1 MCVCVYTVNI
11 SNEFGTGSLENY
23 ISNFSCRF
31 DFIASAW
38 CIKLSKN
45 YLQEIDD
52 VPSELSPWASALF
65 EFLPPF
71 IRSQV

>member
-1 MCVCVYTVNI
+1 M
-11 SNEFGTGSLENY
+11 F
-23 ISNFSCRF
+23 
-31 DFIASAW
+31 
-38 CIKLSKN
+38 KLSKK
-45 YLQEIDD
+45 YLQEIHGHLKQGVHIDD